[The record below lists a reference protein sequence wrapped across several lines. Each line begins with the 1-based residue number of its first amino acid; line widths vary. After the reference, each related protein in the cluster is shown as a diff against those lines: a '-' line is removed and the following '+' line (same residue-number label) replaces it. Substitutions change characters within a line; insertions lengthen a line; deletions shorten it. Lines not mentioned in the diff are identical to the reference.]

1 MTIAKRIP
9 RLPNPASTC
18 FFLCDLQERFRSIIH
33 ACPQV
38 IQTANKLVRA
48 SEILQIPLIV
58 TEHYP
63 KALGSTFPEININ
76 SASLVAEKTKF
87 SMWIPK
93 VEDHVKSLNT
103 QTVVL
108 FGIESHVCILQTTL
122 DLLRN
127 DIEVY
132 LVLDGI
138 SSCNQPE
145 MKVAVE
151 RMREAGAF
159 LTTSESILF
168 QLMGDATHKNFKEIS
183 GLIKETKSDTLL
195 GLTKLVSNL

>member
-1 MTIAKRIP
+1 M
-9 RLPNPASTC
+9 
-18 FFLCDLQERFRSIIH
+18 
-33 ACPQV
+33 
-38 IQTANKLVRA
+38 VRA

-63 KALGSTFPEININ
+63 KALGSTVPEINIS

-138 SSCNQPE
+138 SSCNEPE
-145 MKVAVE
+145 MK
-151 RMREAGAF
+151 RLRGHGAYI
-159 LTTSESILF
+159 TTSESILF

-195 GLTKLVSNL
+195 GLTKLISNL